1 MKFTDE
7 ELEIARSVDLVSI
20 AERQG
25 FTVKRVGSYYTLKE
39 HDSIRIKNRRSWLRF
54 SVPEGQDG
62 HNGDN
67 IEFLRQFCYMDFREA
82 VIYLLNEAGYRYE
95 DKSFK
100 VLSGKLNDV
109 PSGRLFRA
117 DLGSLQIG

>member
-39 HDSIRIKNRRSWLRF
+39 HDSIRIK
-54 SVPEGQDG
+54 
-62 HNGDN
+62 
-67 IEFLRQFCYMDFREA
+67 
-82 VIYLLNEAGYRYE
+82 
-95 DKSFK
+95 KS
-100 VLSGKLNDV
+100 
-109 PSGRLFRA
+109 
-117 DLGSLQIG
+117 

>member
-54 SVPEGQDG
+54 SVPEARTVTTG
-62 HNGDN
+62 
-67 IEFLRQFCYMDFREA
+67 ITL
-82 VIYLLNEAGYRYE
+82 
-95 DKSFK
+95 SF
-100 VLSGKLNDV
+100 
-109 PSGRLFRA
+109 
-117 DLGSLQIG
+117 